1 LIERGG
7 ISCAGAFGRNERVDP
22 GHLRL
27 LTWWLY
33 QILTMASIRNKRHWK
48 TGAAFSAHSSA
59 PHLTGFDDGRD
70 AVIAQM

>member
-1 LIERGG
+1 
-7 ISCAGAFGRNERVDP
+7 
-22 GHLRL
+22 
-27 LTWWLY
+27 
-33 QILTMASIRNKRHWK
+33 MASIRNKRHWK